1 MFHNTRPQAGRTIFE
16 PTGNLSTIP
25 FMPEAD
31 SESMA
36 DGESSLLSESMLE
49 DLRRFKAEP
58 LLGNLL
64 AVVAACVRHD
74 KPLSVTLAVD
84 GQQLALTIHP
94 RRQVFYCAT
103 DLCALAD
110 PEFAQLT
117 LERIEPEAEVQT
129 LLSSGLEARPLR
141 PLLWHLAMRGPNA
154 ELLPELSGNVRCR
167 IVFGTS
173 LEGLPVERPVR
184 RAILLMKVAPI
195 SIDDLLPR
203 ARMGRVA
210 AQRAWNALYLQSA
223 LMVTRAY

>member
-1 MFHNTRPQAGRTIFE
+1 MFHITRPMGGRSQFE
-16 PTGNLSTIP
+16 PTGTHTTIP
-25 FMPEAD
+25 FMPAEASD
-31 SESMA
+31 A
-36 DGESSLLSESMLE
+36 LAGGPPSLLSSSVLE
-49 DLRRFKAEP
+49 DLQRFKAEP

-94 RRQVFYCAT
+94 RRQVFYCAE
-103 DLCALAD
+103 DLCALGDAA
-110 PEFAQLT
+110 FAL
-117 LERIEPEAEVQT
+117 LAIERIEPEAEVQA
-129 LLSSGLEARPLR
+129 LLGSGLAARPLR

-154 ELLPELSGNVRCR
+154 ELLPELAGNVRCR
-167 IVFGTS
+167 MVFGTS
-173 LEGLPVERPVR
+173 LDGLPVERPVR

-203 ARMGRVA
+203 ARLGRVA
-210 AQRAWNALYLQSA
+210 AQRVWNALYLQSA